1 MDITITPGGLA
12 GTVTPPPSK
21 SQAHRLLI
29 AAALAQGES
38 VITNVARSQ
47 DIEATVNCLE
57 ELGAGF
63 SWAGSAVTVRGM
75 GANAM
80 SPLRRMAYPR
90 LDCGESGSTLRF
102 LIPIALAVRGGGI
115 FTGRGRLME
124 RPLKPYFDLFD
135 EKGIFYEQKDGQLTV
150 AGMLTPGEYRL
161 PGDVSSQFFTGLLFA
176 LPLLNGPS
184 AIIPTT
190 PLESEGYIQMT
201 LQAMGQFGV
210 EMPVT
215 MSLPPQ
221 YHPRGNQT
229 YRAADA
235 EVEADWSQA
244 AFWYAAMYLWDVDVQ
259 GMNLRSAQGDRVMAD
274 YYDRFFMWAD
284 SFDLS
289 NCPDLAPPLAVM
301 AALRSGGGVTRL
313 TNAARLRLKESDRLA
328 SVTAVLNALGGDVTE
343 GPDSLTIRGKDVLA
357 GGVKVDSFNDH
368 RIAMMAAIAAAR
380 CEKPVTITGA
390 ECVAKSY
397 PNFWE
402 EYERLGGKLRRRY
415 DLSLAPIGPDNWKQA
430 VLLTTD
436 PERLN
441 PLDQQW
447 VTSNAFSLLQAAYD
461 PAWTCR
467 LVCSDGKPVGFA
479 FFGLWEERG
488 NVPLL
493 CRYMI
498 DVDCQGRGLGAQAL
512 PLVLGEM
519 YTLYGPREIY
529 LTVEPENVR
538 AVRLYERF
546 GFRPTGEFDC
556 TEAVYVRPAP
566 GGKND
571 HKEL

>member
-1 MDITITPGGLA
+1 MDITITPGRLA
-12 GTVTPPPSK
+12 GAVIPPPSK

-29 AAALAQGES
+29 AAALAHGES
-38 VITNVARSQ
+38 MISHVALSQ
-47 DIEATVNCLE
+47 DIEATIRCLE

-63 SWAGSAVTVRGM
+63 SWAGDTVTVRGM

-135 EKGIFYEQKDGQLTV
+135 EKGIFYEQKDGVLTV

-190 PLESEGYIQMT
+190 PLESEGYIRMT

-215 MSLPPQ
+215 MSLPPH
-221 YHPRGNQT
+221 YHPQGNQT

-235 EVEADWSQA
+235 SVEADWSQA

-328 SVTAVLNALGGDVTE
+328 SVTAVLRALGADVTE
-343 GPDSLTIRGKDVLA
+343 GPDFLEIRGRETLA
-357 GGVKVDSFNDH
+357 GGVTVDSFNDH
-368 RIAMMAAIAAAR
+368 RIAMMAAIAATK
-380 CEKPVTITGA
+380 CVKPVTITGA
-390 ECVAKSY
+390 QCVAKSY
-397 PNFWE
+397 PGFWE
-402 EYERLGGKLRRRY
+402 DFERLGGKIERRY
-415 DLSLAPIGPDNWKQA
+415 DLFLAPIGPDNWKQA
-430 VLLTTD
+430 ALLTTD
-436 PERLN
+436 PERRN

-447 VTSNAFSLLQAAYD
+447 VVSNAFSLLQAAYD

-467 LVCSDGKPVGFA
+467 LICADGRPVGFA

-498 DVDCQGRGLGAQAL
+498 DVDRQGRGLGAQAL
-512 PLVLGEM
+512 PLVVEEM
-519 YTLYGPREIY
+519 YALYGPREIY
-529 LTVEPENVR
+529 LTVEPGNTR
-538 AVRLYERF
+538 AVRLYEGY

-556 TEAVYVRPAP
+556 TEAVYRLPVP
-566 GGKND
+566 GGEND

>member
-1 MDITITPGGLA
+1 MDITITPGRLA
-12 GTVTPPPSK
+12 GAVTPPPSK

-29 AAALAQGES
+29 AAALAHGES
-38 VITNVARSQ
+38 VISHVALSQ
-47 DIEATVNCLE
+47 DIEATIRCLE

-63 SWAGSAVTVRGM
+63 SWAGDTVTVRGM

-135 EKGIFYEQKDGQLTV
+135 EKGIFYEQKDGVLTV

-190 PLESEGYIQMT
+190 PLESEGYIRMT

-215 MSLPPQ
+215 MSLPPH
-221 YHPRGNQT
+221 YHPQGNQT

-235 EVEADWSQA
+235 SVEADWSQA

-328 SVTAVLNALGGDVTE
+328 SVTAVLRALGADVTE
-343 GPDSLTIRGKDVLA
+343 GPDFLEIRGRETLA
-357 GGVKVDSFNDH
+357 GGVTVDSFNDH
-368 RIAMMAAIAAAR
+368 RIAMMAAIAATK
-380 CEKPVTITGA
+380 CVKPVTITGA
-390 ECVAKSY
+390 QCVAKSY
-397 PNFWE
+397 PGFWE
-402 EYERLGGKLRRRY
+402 DFERLGGKIERRY

-430 VLLTTD
+430 ALLTTD
-436 PERLN
+436 PERRN

-447 VTSNAFSLLQAAYD
+447 VVSNAFSLLQAAYD

-467 LVCSDGKPVGFA
+467 LICADGRPVGFA

-498 DVDCQGRGLGAQAL
+498 DVDRQGRGLGAQAL
-512 PLVLGEM
+512 PLVVEEM
-519 YTLYGPREIY
+519 YALYGPREIY
-529 LTVEPENVR
+529 LTVEPGNTR
-538 AVRLYERF
+538 AVRLYEGY

-556 TEAVYVRPAP
+556 TEAVYRLPVP
-566 GGKND
+566 GGEND

>member
-1 MDITITPGGLA
+1 MNVTITPGPLSGA
-12 GTVTPPPSK
+12 VTPPPSK

-29 AAALAQGES
+29 AAALADGES
-38 VITNVARSQ
+38 TITNVGRSQ

-63 SWAGSAVTVRGM
+63 SWAGSTVTVRGM
-75 GANAM
+75 GANPM
-80 SPLRRMAYPR
+80 SPLRRMACPR
-90 LDCGESGSTLRF
+90 LACGESGSTLRF
-102 LIPIALAVRGGGI
+102 LIPVALAVRGGGI

-343 GPDSLTIRGKDVLA
+343 GPDSLTIRGKDTLA

-390 ECVAKSY
+390 VWVAMSSPY
-397 PNFWE
+397 FW
-402 EYERLGGKLRRRY
+402 
-415 DLSLAPIGPDNWKQA
+415 
-430 VLLTTD
+430 V
-436 PERLN
+436 
-441 PLDQQW
+441 
-447 VTSNAFSLLQAAYD
+447 
-461 PAWTCR
+461 
-467 LVCSDGKPVGFA
+467 
-479 FFGLWEERG
+479 
-488 NVPLL
+488 
-493 CRYMI
+493 
-498 DVDCQGRGLGAQAL
+498 
-512 PLVLGEM
+512 
-519 YTLYGPREIY
+519 
-529 LTVEPENVR
+529 
-538 AVRLYERF
+538 
-546 GFRPTGEFDC
+546 
-556 TEAVYVRPAP
+556 
-566 GGKND
+566 
-571 HKEL
+571 

>member
-1 MDITITPGGLA
+1 MDITITPGRLA
-12 GTVTPPPSK
+12 GAVTPPPSK

-29 AAALAQGES
+29 AAALAHGES
-38 VITNVARSQ
+38 VISHVALSQ
-47 DIEATVNCLE
+47 DIEATIRCLE

-63 SWAGSAVTVRGM
+63 AWAGDTVTVRGM

-135 EKGIFYEQKDGQLTV
+135 EKGIFYEQKDGVLTV

-190 PLESEGYIQMT
+190 PLESEGYIRMT

-215 MSLPPQ
+215 MSLPPH
-221 YHPRGNQT
+221 YHPQGNQT

-235 EVEADWSQA
+235 SVEADWSQA
-244 AFWYAAMYLWDVDVQ
+244 AFWYAAMYLWDVNVQ

-328 SVTAVLNALGGDVTE
+328 SVTAVLRALGADVTE
-343 GPDSLTIRGKDVLA
+343 GPDFLEIRGRETLA
-357 GGVKVDSFNDH
+357 GGVTVDSFNDH
-368 RIAMMAAIAAAR
+368 RIAMMAAIAATK
-380 CEKPVTITGA
+380 CVKPVTITDA
-390 ECVAKSY
+390 QCVAKSY
-397 PNFWE
+397 PGFWE
-402 EYERLGGKLRRRY
+402 DFERLGGKIERRY

-430 VLLTTD
+430 ALLTTD
-436 PERLN
+436 PERRN

-447 VTSNAFSLLQAAYD
+447 VVSNAFSLLQAAYD

-467 LVCSDGKPVGFA
+467 LICADGRPVGFA

-488 NVPLL
+488 SVPLL

-498 DVDCQGRGLGAQAL
+498 DVDRQGRGLGAQAL
-512 PLVLGEM
+512 PLVVEEM
-519 YTLYGPREIY
+519 YALYGPREIY
-529 LTVEPENVR
+529 LTVEPGNTR
-538 AVRLYERF
+538 AVRLYEGY

-556 TEAVYVRPAP
+556 TEAVYRLPAP
-566 GGKND
+566 GGEND

>member
-1 MDITITPGGLA
+1 MDLTIIPGKLA

-21 SQAHRLLI
+21 SQAHRALI
-29 AAALAQGES
+29 AAALADGES
-38 VITNVARSQ
+38 VIDHVALSQ
-47 DIEATVNCLE
+47 DIEATIRCLS
-57 ELGAGF
+57 ELGADF
-63 SWAGSAVTVRGM
+63 TVDGSTVTVRGM

-102 LIPIALAVRGGGI
+102 LIPIALAVRGGGV

-135 EKGIFYEQKDGQLTV
+135 QKGIFYEQKDGQLTV
-150 AGMLTPGEYRL
+150 TGMLTPGEYRL
-161 PGDVSSQFFTGLLFA
+161 RGDVSSQFFTGLLFA

-221 YHPRGNQT
+221 YHPQGNQT

-235 EVEADWSQA
+235 SVEADWSQA

-313 TNAARLRLKESDRLA
+313 TNAARLRLKESDRLT
-328 SVTAVLNALGGDVTE
+328 SVSQVLGALGADVTE
-343 GPDSLTIRGKDVLA
+343 GPDFLEIRGRETLA
-357 GGVKVDSFNDH
+357 GGVTVDCFNDH
-368 RIAMMAAIAAAR
+368 RIAMMAAIAATR
-380 CEKPVTITGA
+380 CVKPITITGA

-402 EYERLGGKLRRRY
+402 EYERLGGK
-415 DLSLAPIGPDNWKQA
+415 I
-430 VLLTTD
+430 
-436 PERLN
+436 
-441 PLDQQW
+441 
-447 VTSNAFSLLQAAYD
+447 
-461 PAWTCR
+461 
-467 LVCSDGKPVGFA
+467 
-479 FFGLWEERG
+479 
-488 NVPLL
+488 
-493 CRYMI
+493 I
-498 DVDCQGRGLGAQAL
+498 
-512 PLVLGEM
+512 
-519 YTLYGPREIY
+519 
-529 LTVEPENVR
+529 R
-538 AVRLYERF
+538 AV
-546 GFRPTGEFDC
+546 
-556 TEAVYVRPAP
+556 
-566 GGKND
+566 
-571 HKEL
+571 

>member
-1 MDITITPGGLA
+1 MDITITPGRLA
-12 GTVTPPPSK
+12 GAVTPPPSK

-29 AAALAQGES
+29 AAALAHGES
-38 VITNVARSQ
+38 VISHVALSQ
-47 DIEATVNCLE
+47 DIEATIRCLE

-63 SWAGSAVTVRGM
+63 AWAGDTVTVRGM

-135 EKGIFYEQKDGQLTV
+135 EKGIFYEQKDGVLTV

-190 PLESEGYIQMT
+190 PLESEGYIRMT

-215 MSLPPQ
+215 MSLPPH
-221 YHPRGNQT
+221 YHPQGNQT

-235 EVEADWSQA
+235 SVEADWSQA

-259 GMNLRSAQGDRVMAD
+259 GMNLRSAQGDQVMAD

-328 SVTAVLNALGGDVTE
+328 LGADVTE
-343 GPDSLTIRGKDVLA
+343 GPDFLEIRGRETLA
-357 GGVKVDSFNDH
+357 GGVTVDSFNDH
-368 RIAMMAAIAAAR
+368 RIAMMAAIAATK
-380 CEKPVTITGA
+380 CVKPVTITGA
-390 ECVAKSY
+390 QCVAKSY
-397 PNFWE
+397 PGFWE
-402 EYERLGGKLRRRY
+402 DLERLGGKIERRY
-415 DLSLAPIGPDNWKQA
+415 DLSLAPVGPDNWKQA
-430 VLLTTD
+430 ALLTTD
-436 PERLN
+436 PERRN

-467 LVCSDGKPVGFA
+467 LIRADGRPVGFA

-488 NVPLL
+488 SVPLL

-498 DVDCQGRGLGAQAL
+498 DVDRQGRGLGAQAL
-512 PLVLGEM
+512 PLVVEEM
-519 YTLYGPREIY
+519 YALYGPREIY
-529 LTVEPENVR
+529 LTVEPGNTR
-538 AVRLYERF
+538 AVRLYEGY

-556 TEAVYVRPAP
+556 TEAVYRLPAP
-566 GGKND
+566 GGEND

>member
-1 MDITITPGGLA
+1 MDLTIIPGKLA

-21 SQAHRLLI
+21 SQAHRALI
-29 AAALAQGES
+29 AAALADGES
-38 VITNVARSQ
+38 VIDHVALSQ
-47 DIEATVNCLE
+47 DIEATIRCLS
-57 ELGAGF
+57 ELGADF
-63 SWAGSAVTVRGM
+63 TVDGSTVTVRGM

-102 LIPIALAVRGGGI
+102 LIPIALAVRGGGV

-124 RPLKPYFDLFD
+124 RPQKPYFDLFD
-135 EKGIFYEQKDGQLTV
+135 EKGIFYERKDGVLTV
-150 AGMLTPGEYRL
+150 AGLLTPGVYCL
-161 PGDVSSQFFTGLLFA
+161 PGNVSSQFFTGLLFA

-221 YHPRGNQT
+221 YHPQGNQT

-235 EVEADWSQA
+235 SVEADWSQA

-259 GMNLRSAQGDRVMAD
+259 GMNLRSTQGDRVMAD

-313 TNAARLRLKESDRLA
+313 TNAARLRLKESDRLT
-328 SVTAVLNALGGDVTE
+328 SVSQVLGALGADVTE
-343 GPDSLTIRGKDVLA
+343 GPDFLEIRGRETLA
-357 GGVKVDSFNDH
+357 GGVTVDCFNDH
-368 RIAMMAAIAAAR
+368 RIAMMAAIAATR
-380 CEKPVTITGA
+380 CVKPITITGA

-402 EYERLGGKLRRRY
+402 EYERLGGK
-415 DLSLAPIGPDNWKQA
+415 I
-430 VLLTTD
+430 
-436 PERLN
+436 
-441 PLDQQW
+441 
-447 VTSNAFSLLQAAYD
+447 
-461 PAWTCR
+461 
-467 LVCSDGKPVGFA
+467 
-479 FFGLWEERG
+479 
-488 NVPLL
+488 
-493 CRYMI
+493 I
-498 DVDCQGRGLGAQAL
+498 
-512 PLVLGEM
+512 
-519 YTLYGPREIY
+519 
-529 LTVEPENVR
+529 R
-538 AVRLYERF
+538 AV
-546 GFRPTGEFDC
+546 
-556 TEAVYVRPAP
+556 
-566 GGKND
+566 
-571 HKEL
+571 

>member
-1 MDITITPGGLA
+1 MDITITPGRLA
-12 GTVTPPPSK
+12 GAVIPPPSK

-29 AAALAQGES
+29 AAALAHGES
-38 VITNVARSQ
+38 MISHVALSQ
-47 DIEATVNCLE
+47 DIEATIRCLE

-63 SWAGSAVTVRGM
+63 SWAGDTVTVRGM

-135 EKGIFYEQKDGQLTV
+135 EKGIFYEQKDGVLTV

-190 PLESEGYIQMT
+190 PLESEGYIRMT

-215 MSLPPQ
+215 MSLPPH
-221 YHPRGNQT
+221 YHPQGNQT

-235 EVEADWSQA
+235 SVEADWSQA

-328 SVTAVLNALGGDVTE
+328 SVTAVLRALGADVTE
-343 GPDSLTIRGKDVLA
+343 GPDFLEIRGRETLA
-357 GGVKVDSFNDH
+357 GGVTVDSFNDH
-368 RIAMMAAIAAAR
+368 RIAMMAAIAATK
-380 CEKPVTITGA
+380 CVKPVTITGA
-390 ECVAKSY
+390 QCVAKSY
-397 PNFWE
+397 PGFWE
-402 EYERLGGKLRRRY
+402 DFERLGGKIERRY
-415 DLSLAPIGPDNWKQA
+415 DLSLAPVGPDNWKQA
-430 VLLTTD
+430 ALLTTD
-436 PERLN
+436 PERRN

-447 VTSNAFSLLQAAYD
+447 VVSNAFSLLQAAYD

-467 LVCSDGKPVGFA
+467 LICADGRPVGFA

-488 NVPLL
+488 SVPLL

-498 DVDCQGRGLGAQAL
+498 DVDRQGRGLGAQAL
-512 PLVLGEM
+512 PLVVEEM
-519 YTLYGPREIY
+519 YALYGPREIY
-529 LTVEPENVR
+529 LTVEPGNTR
-538 AVRLYERF
+538 AVRLYEGY

-556 TEAVYVRPAP
+556 TEAVYRLPVP
-566 GGKND
+566 GGEND

>member
-1 MDITITPGGLA
+1 MDITITPGRLA
-12 GTVTPPPSK
+12 GAVTPPPSK

-29 AAALAQGES
+29 AAALAHGES
-38 VITNVARSQ
+38 VISHVALSQ
-47 DIEATVNCLE
+47 DIEATIRCLE

-63 SWAGSAVTVRGM
+63 SWAGDTVTVRGM

-135 EKGIFYEQKDGQLTV
+135 EKGIFYEQKDGVLTV

-190 PLESEGYIQMT
+190 PLESEGYIRMT

-215 MSLPPQ
+215 MSLPPH
-221 YHPRGNQT
+221 YHPQGNQT

-235 EVEADWSQA
+235 SVEADWSQA

-301 AALRSGGGVTRL
+301 AALRSGGGGTRL

-328 SVTAVLNALGGDVTE
+328 SVTAVLRALGADVTE
-343 GPDSLTIRGKDVLA
+343 GPDFLEIRGRETLA
-357 GGVKVDSFNDH
+357 GGVTVDSFNDH
-368 RIAMMAAIAAAR
+368 RIAMMAAIAATK
-380 CEKPVTITGA
+380 CVKPVTITGA
-390 ECVAKSY
+390 QCVAKSY
-397 PNFWE
+397 PGFWE
-402 EYERLGGKLRRRY
+402 DLERLGGKIERRY

-430 VLLTTD
+430 ALLTTD
-436 PERLN
+436 PERRN

-447 VTSNAFSLLQAAYD
+447 VVSNAFSMLQAAYD

-467 LVCSDGKPVGFA
+467 LICADGRPVGFA

-488 NVPLL
+488 SVPLL

-498 DVDCQGRGLGAQAL
+498 DVDRQGRGLGAQAL
-512 PLVLGEM
+512 PLVVEEM
-519 YTLYGPREIY
+519 YALYGPKDIY
-529 LTVEPENVR
+529 LTVEPGNTR
-538 AVRLYERF
+538 AVRLYEGY

-556 TEAVYVRPAP
+556 TEAVYRLPAP
-566 GGKND
+566 GGEND

>member
-1 MDITITPGGLA
+1 MNVTITPGPLSGA
-12 GTVTPPPSK
+12 VTPPPSK

-29 AAALAQGES
+29 AAALADGES
-38 VITNVARSQ
+38 TITNVGRSQ

-63 SWAGSAVTVRGM
+63 SWAGSTVTVRGM
-75 GANAM
+75 GANPM
-80 SPLRRMAYPR
+80 SPLRRMACPR
-90 LDCGESGSTLRF
+90 LACGESGSTLRF
-102 LIPIALAVRGGGI
+102 LIPVALAVRGGGI

-190 PLESEGYIQMT
+190 PLESEGYIKMT

-259 GMNLRSAQGDRVMAD
+259 GMNPHSSQGDRVMAD
-274 YYDRFFMWAD
+274 YFDQFFMWAD
-284 SFDLS
+284 SFDVS
-289 NCPDLAPPLAVM
+289 GCPDLAPPLAVM
-301 AALRSGGGVTRL
+301 AALRGMGHTRL
-313 TNAARLRLKESDRLA
+313 VNAARLRIKESDRLA
-328 SVTAVLNALGGDVTE
+328 SITAVLSALGADVEE
-343 GPDSLTIRGKDVLA
+343 GPDFLKITGKERLA
-357 GGVKVDSFNDH
+357 GGVEVDSFNDH
-368 RIAMMAAIAAAR
+368 RIAMMAAISATR
-380 CEKPVTITGA
+380 CNHPVTINGA

-402 EYERLGGKLRRRY
+402 EFEQLGGDIQRHY
-415 DLSLAPIGPDNWKQA
+415 ELSLAPIGPDNWKQA
-430 VLLTTD
+430 ALLTTD
-436 PERLN
+436 EARLN
-441 PLDQQW
+441 PLDQRW
-447 VTSNAFSLLQAAYD
+447 VTSNAFSLLQSAYD

-467 LVCSDGKPVGFA
+467 LILSDGKAVGFA

-546 GFRPTGEFDC
+546 GFCPTGEFDC
-556 TEAVYVRPAP
+556 TEAVYVLPAP
-566 GGKND
+566 GGDSD

>member
-1 MDITITPGGLA
+1 MDITITPGRLA
-12 GTVTPPPSK
+12 GAVTPPPSK

-29 AAALAQGES
+29 AAALAHGES
-38 VITNVARSQ
+38 VISHVALSQ
-47 DIEATVNCLE
+47 DIEATIRCLE

-63 SWAGSAVTVRGM
+63 AWAGDTVTVRGM

-135 EKGIFYEQKDGQLTV
+135 EKGIFYEQKDGVLTV

-190 PLESEGYIQMT
+190 PLESEGYIRMT

-215 MSLPPQ
+215 MSLPPH
-221 YHPRGNQT
+221 YHPQGNQT

-235 EVEADWSQA
+235 SVEADWSQA
-244 AFWYAAMYLWDVDVQ
+244 AFWYAAMYLWDVNVQ

-328 SVTAVLNALGGDVTE
+328 SVTAVLRALGADVTE
-343 GPDSLTIRGKDVLA
+343 GPDFLEIRGRETLA
-357 GGVKVDSFNDH
+357 GGVTVDSFNDH
-368 RIAMMAAIAAAR
+368 RIAMMAAIAATK
-380 CEKPVTITGA
+380 CVKPVTITGA
-390 ECVAKSY
+390 QCVAKSY
-397 PNFWE
+397 PGFWE
-402 EYERLGGKLRRRY
+402 DFERLGGKIERRY
-415 DLSLAPIGPDNWKQA
+415 DLSLAPVGPDNWKQA
-430 VLLTTD
+430 ALLTTD
-436 PERLN
+436 PERRN

-447 VTSNAFSLLQAAYD
+447 VVSNAFSLLQAAYD

-467 LVCSDGKPVGFA
+467 LICADGRPVGFA

-498 DVDCQGRGLGAQAL
+498 DVDRQGRGLGAQAL
-512 PLVLGEM
+512 PLVVEEM
-519 YTLYGPREIY
+519 YALYGTKDIY
-529 LTVEPENVR
+529 LTVEPGNTR
-538 AVRLYERF
+538 AVRLYEGY

-556 TEAVYVRPAP
+556 TEAVYRLPAP
-566 GGKND
+566 GGEND